1 MIGTSVMKDLTSSL
15 TFHFRY
21 PGFHNPEAPYGY
33 SYIHWEIMAMRLVFA
48 FLFQWTVSIA
58 GRALTWMI
66 PDRPQKL
73 DIRIKREEYLAR
85 EALREYKLRIGHRKP
100 DIESSE
106 SEESDDLERTVY
118 DKKSHKGRNRSHS
131 GGKRKRTSS
140 GGKRKSDHS
149 KKSDDKLN
157 SGDDTQA
164 DRRRSNPSDR
174 SNGTHGNEYSDDYLN
189 QML

>member
-1 MIGTSVMKDLTSSL
+1 MKNLAAL
-15 TFHFRY
+15 LAFHFRY
-21 PGFHNPEAPYGY
+21 PGFHNAEAPYGY

-58 GRALTWMI
+58 GRVLTWII

-100 DIESSE
+100 DMESSE
-106 SEESDDLERTVY
+106 SEESDALERTVH
-118 DKKSHKGRNRSHS
+118 DKKSHKGRNRSPS
-131 GGKRKRTSS
+131 GGKRKQTSS
-140 GGKRKSDHS
+140 GGKRKSDLS
-149 KKSDDKLN
+149 KKSDDTLN

-164 DRRRSNPSDR
+164 DIRKSNPPDR
-174 SNGTHGNEYSDDYLN
+174 SNGTHQSEYSDDYLN

>member
-1 MIGTSVMKDLTSSL
+1 
-15 TFHFRY
+15 
-21 PGFHNPEAPYGY
+21 
-33 SYIHWEIMAMRLVFA
+33 MAMRLVFV

-58 GRALTWMI
+58 GRALTWII

-106 SEESDDLERTVY
+106 SEESDDREKIVH
-118 DKKSHKGRNRSHS
+118 DKKSHKGRNRGHS
-131 GGKRKRTSS
+131 GGKRKRSSS

-149 KKSDDKLN
+149 KTSDDKLN
-157 SGDDTQA
+157 SDDDTRS
-164 DRRRSNPSDR
+164 DVGRSNPPDR
-174 SNGTHGNEYSDDYLN
+174 SNGTHRSEYSDDYLS